1 MKRKCKLPPRQKQTL
16 RVIARYIDACG
27 FPPTVRE
34 IGDLMGIRSV
44 NGVIGNL
51 KKLEARGLIQREF
64 GKRRGIRIVDEVSP

>member
-1 MKRKCKLPPRQKQTL
+1 MKRKSKLPPRQKQTL
-16 RVIARYIDACG
+16 QVIRNYIKACG

-51 KKLEARGLIQREF
+51 KKLESRGLIRREF
-64 GKRRGIRIVDEVSP
+64 GKRRAIVIVDEVSP